1 MAKRK
6 IKGLGDQIEQL
17 TKATGIDVIVS
28 AISKVTGYDCGCNER
43 KEYLNAKFPNFKNV
57 NCLSE
62 LDYTFLTEFF
72 ENNLELTPIL
82 KTALNEIYIRSFDIN
97 LEIEGC
103 PSCWRDYVS
112 NLKQIYDANTK
123 A

>member
-1 MAKRK
+1 MKK
-6 IKGLGDQIEQL
+6 IALALVAFGMSVSSFAQSTPYFQQDVKF
-17 TKATGIDVIVS
+17 KIDV
-28 AISKVTGYDCGCNER
+28 KLDDERNMLYGNE
-43 KEYLNAKFPNFKNV
+43 
-57 NCLSE
+57 E
-62 LDYTFLTEFF
+62 LIYT
-72 ENNLELTPIL
+72 NNSPV
-82 KTALNEIYIRSFDIN
+82 ALNEIYIRTFDIN